1 MANEQAWHRQIVH
14 FSLLRS
20 YHLADLLTLANAF
33 AGMASILAMLSDLV
47 TPQPWRVSVALGF
60 LPLALVFDIADGYV
74 ARERSQ
80 QSGFGRELDSLA
92 DIVSFGVAP
101 VVVAY
106 GLGMRGGVDALI
118 LVFFVGCG
126 ISRLARFNITA
137 AQLSDAK
144 GKVRYFEGLPIPSS
158 LLLILVLAS
167 CFYTG
172 HVGDHLPLGV
182 VTVASVHWHPLSVLY
197 LANGCAMISKTLR
210 IPKL

>member
-1 MANEQAWHRQIVH
+1 MAHEQGQQRPVVH
-14 FSLLRS
+14 FSMLRS
-20 YHLADLLTLANAF
+20 YGLADLLTLANAF

-137 AQLSDAK
+137 AQLSDEM
-144 GKVRYFEGLPIPSS
+144 GKVKYFEGTPIPSS
-158 LLLILVLAS
+158 LLLILVLII
-167 CFYTG
+167 CFSTG
-172 HVGDHLPLGV
+172 YIGDRLPLGIV
-182 VTVASVHWHPLSVLY
+182 SIASFHWHPLSVLY
-197 LANGCAMISKTLR
+197 LANGCAMISKLR